1 MAEPISQKLN
11 ALPGQSI
18 TGQTTITVKNPPQP
32 LLQLPPGSLV
42 TTQVISSSKDG
53 IKKLDSIFGQ
63 LTIRTALTLPQNSK
77 LELQLSSLKPQVQ
90 FLLKKIGEVDIKYP
104 INAKSINRA
113 IEINSQKRLKLRD
126 NRKNRPQSASNALK
140 LDIGAKIHATLLTP
154 VKNNPNNIV
163 KSPTQPNKKR
173 VKHSIKENSQL
184 SIITKQEPKKSK
196 HVKITGGDSI
206 TAQNIFKTWHKLKTL
221 SEKASGIASKTANF
235 ASNQFLRTINF
246 FSENNKKNNSRHD
259 TPLAPGTKLI
269 LNFIGAKDSNLENLT
284 NLKTQHKIIHGVVVA
299 TTPMGQPI
307 INTPLGMMAIEA
319 GVKLEIGLNIL
330 LGLVQDQITLPS
342 NNSPVIRFESIF
354 QSKAWPSLLEA
365 INEIEIMAPRV
376 SDHLIRTKLPQ
387 SDTKLTSNTLF
398 FLNALKSGDIQSWI
412 GRNATNILAQNKPQL
427 LNRLREE
434 FSLIS
439 QANSDQQSNEWR
451 TAIIPFL
458 TTTGLEKFHLHTQV
472 RKNKDNG
479 KNKDNSSRFI
489 IDISLSRL
497 GRLQLDGFLRKKKR
511 KKLDL
516 IVRAQKSLPK
526 QMRLEISKIYSDFSK
541 ISRISG
547 DISFQVNQRFVEIP
561 MPQLTDYTAKGVVI

>member
-196 HVKITGGDSI
+196 HV
-206 TAQNIFKTWHKLKTL
+206 
-221 SEKASGIASKTANF
+221 
-235 ASNQFLRTINF
+235 
-246 FSENNKKNNSRHD
+246 
-259 TPLAPGTKLI
+259 
-269 LNFIGAKDSNLENLT
+269 
-284 NLKTQHKIIHGVVVA
+284 
-299 TTPMGQPI
+299 
-307 INTPLGMMAIEA
+307 
-319 GVKLEIGLNIL
+319 
-330 LGLVQDQITLPS
+330 
-342 NNSPVIRFESIF
+342 
-354 QSKAWPSLLEA
+354 
-365 INEIEIMAPRV
+365 
-376 SDHLIRTKLPQ
+376 
-387 SDTKLTSNTLF
+387 
-398 FLNALKSGDIQSWI
+398 
-412 GRNATNILAQNKPQL
+412 
-427 LNRLREE
+427 
-434 FSLIS
+434 
-439 QANSDQQSNEWR
+439 
-451 TAIIPFL
+451 
-458 TTTGLEKFHLHTQV
+458 
-472 RKNKDNG
+472 
-479 KNKDNSSRFI
+479 
-489 IDISLSRL
+489 
-497 GRLQLDGFLRKKKR
+497 
-511 KKLDL
+511 
-516 IVRAQKSLPK
+516 
-526 QMRLEISKIYSDFSK
+526 
-541 ISRISG
+541 
-547 DISFQVNQRFVEIP
+547 
-561 MPQLTDYTAKGVVI
+561 